1 MSVEPIPT
9 PSQSWA
15 AGPYSTAVRA
25 GDWIVCSGQV
35 GIDPA
40 TGNIV
45 MGGIEPQARQALA
58 NMTVVLADAGATWAD
73 VAKVTLFV
81 GTMSPQSMD
90 EVNAAFADGG
100 AAAQRAVR
108 QRQPADVVG
117 ITAAVVEAG
126 TQPARHAERP
136 HGPCEAE
143 RNVFQRRPLEPH
155 VLHPVGHV
163 LPYHRQ

>member
-40 TGNIV
+40 TGNVV

-58 NMTVVLADAGATWAD
+58 NVTAVLSDAGATWAD

-81 GTMSPQSMD
+81 GTMSPQSMA
-90 EVNAAFADGG
+90 EVNAVYTEVIGDH
-100 AAAQRAVR
+100 R
-108 QRQPADVVG
+108 
-117 ITAAVVEAG
+117 
-126 TQPARHAERP
+126 PARSTIGVAWLPMGAVFEIEVWAYRP
-136 HGPCEAE
+136 D
-143 RNVFQRRPLEPH
+143 
-155 VLHPVGHV
+155 
-163 LPYHRQ
+163 

>member
-40 TGNIV
+40 TGNVV
-45 MGGIEPQARQALA
+45 MGGIEPQARQALG
-58 NMTVVLADAGATWAD
+58 NMTAVLGDAGATWAD

-90 EVNAAFADGG
+90 EVNA
-100 AAAQRAVR
+100 VY
-108 QRQPADVVG
+108 
-117 ITAAVVEAG
+117 VEVIG
-126 TQPARHAERP
+126 EHRPARSTIGVAWLPMGAVFEVEVWAYRP
-136 HGPCEAE
+136 A
-143 RNVFQRRPLEPH
+143 
-155 VLHPVGHV
+155 
-163 LPYHRQ
+163 

>member
-1 MSVEPIPT
+1 MSIEPIPT
-9 PSQSWA
+9 PCQPWA

-40 TGNIV
+40 TGNVV

-58 NMTVVLADAGATWAD
+58 NVTGVLADAGAIWAD

-90 EVNAAFADGG
+90 EVNAVYTEVLGDH
-100 AAAQRAVR
+100 R
-108 QRQPADVVG
+108 
-117 ITAAVVEAG
+117 
-126 TQPARHAERP
+126 PARSTLGVAWLPMGAVFEVEVWAYRP
-136 HGPCEAE
+136 A
-143 RNVFQRRPLEPH
+143 
-155 VLHPVGHV
+155 
-163 LPYHRQ
+163 